1 MPEHDVGRRAFLAR
15 LGVLGAV
22 AVSGGLLGD
31 RIFQAPATAAQLDDP
46 SLDQLIAALQP
57 VLAELARD
65 TLNGLVVMTCP
76 GPDEYS
82 KAQGTPRQEPGAME
96 AGATDFLI
104 ASLDDFVPF
113 HDQLGTSLGQGLA
126 AGLDGT
132 GIKLPTQLAGLP
144 LGRVMTLDQALGT
157 MLRNDAT
164 MPLSS
169 VVAMLL
175 NLVATQVNPASVN
188 GTFLSPF
195 ARLSYADKCAVF
207 EQLEGPNADLVATLD
222 ANMDEPFAET
232 LSGTLRFLA
241 GALLEFATYGSY
253 GEYGVWDAERKTITE
268 RPVGWQLSG
277 YQPDGVVHGWD
288 DFQGYYEGR
297 KQVTN

>member
-1 MPEHDVGRRAFLAR
+1 MPETDVGRRAFLAR
-15 LGVLGAV
+15 LGVLGAAV
-22 AVSGGLLGD
+22 ATGGVLSDTLF
-31 RIFQAPATAAQLDDP
+31 RSTATALPAQGP
-46 SLDQLIAALQP
+46 GLDQLIAALQP

-76 GPDEYS
+76 GPDAYS
-82 KAQGTPRQEPGAME
+82 KAQGTPRTE
-96 AGATDFLI
+96 AGALEARATDFMI
-104 ASLDDFVPF
+104 ASLDNFVPF
-113 HDQLGTSLGQGLA
+113 PDQLGTALGEGLA
-126 AGLDGT
+126 TGLDGT
-132 GIKLPTQLAGLP
+132 GIKLPAPVAGLS
-144 LGRVMTLDQALGT
+144 LVQVKTLDDALTT

-188 GTFLSPF
+188 GVFFSPF
-195 ARLSYADKCAVF
+195 ARLSFADKCAVF
-207 EQLEGPNADLVATLD
+207 AQLEGPNADLLATLD
-222 ANMDEPFAET
+222 AGVPEPFAET

-241 GALLEFATYGSY
+241 GALLEFAAYGSY
-253 GEYGVWDAERKTITE
+253 GEWGVFDAKTKTITE
-268 RPVGWQLSG
+268 RPVGWRLTG

-288 DFQGYYEGR
+288 DFQGYYQGR